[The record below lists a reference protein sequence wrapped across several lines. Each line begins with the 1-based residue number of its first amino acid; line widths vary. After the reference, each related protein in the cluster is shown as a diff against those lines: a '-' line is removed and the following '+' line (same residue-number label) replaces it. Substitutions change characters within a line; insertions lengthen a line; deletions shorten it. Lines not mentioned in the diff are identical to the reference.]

1 MQCGTC
7 LLLAA
12 SVWLGTVSAVTKSIA
27 LPPEMGARIPNKSWI
42 QNVSCI
48 FYDEIYMNCTWDI
61 SESAPQKQQFVLY
74 YKNHKKRFAKCKS
87 QRSGDRG
94 HASCYLQ
101 GVTSYYNILYLR
113 IKASKIIVFETDI
126 EPLLDFYKLRPPINV
141 TVLKNNAITWENIPF
156 KIFEECFTYQ
166 LNFTTSNG
174 WFTETSDWNNYNL
187 EKKLNTFTV
196 KVRSRVGE
204 FYCGDS
210 QIWSD
215 WSESVNVGKG
225 SSSVERRRRMR
236 RKRIPFH
243 SE

>member
-1 MQCGTC
+1 MKLMNTYYWFDLQLISC
-7 LLLAA
+7 
-12 SVWLGTVSAVTKSIA
+12 
-27 LPPEMGARIPNKSWI
+27 PPWKGKVRIH
-42 QNVSCI
+42 
-48 FYDEIYMNCTWDI
+48 
-61 SESAPQKQQFVLY
+61 L
-74 YKNHKKRFAKCKS
+74 
-87 QRSGDRG
+87 
-94 HASCYLQ
+94 
-101 GVTSYYNILYLR
+101 
-113 IKASKIIVFETDI
+113 
-126 EPLLDFYKLRPPINV
+126 
-141 TVLKNNAITWENIPF
+141 
-156 KIFEECFTYQ
+156 
-166 LNFTTSNG
+166 SNM
-174 WFTETSDWNNYNL
+174 TSDWNNYNL